1 MPIGSL
7 EVSGGPPKR
16 LLAGWASPGQTASMM
31 TDGVRWME
39 AVCQHLPVQSDLL
52 GGLVRIVERTA
63 EFRAVDRELFAWPW
77 QCRRFSDVDAA
88 ITHTLTEVD
97 RLEVAAERPGW

>member
-7 EVSGGPPKR
+7 EASGRPPKR
-16 LLAGWASPGQTASMM
+16 LVAGWASPGQTASMM

-39 AVCQHLPVQSDLL
+39 AVRQQLPVQGDLL

-63 EFRAVDRELFAWPW
+63 EFRALIVSCSLGRGNADEFRMSM
-77 QCRRFSDVDAA
+77 RRS
-88 ITHTLTEVD
+88 LT
-97 RLEVAAERPGW
+97 R